1 MITIEI
7 IKRWEVLKRALFALV
22 CFGLSFGIK
31 AQSNERYKSLN
42 YYFEEPISSDS
53 KFRVEDETID
63 KLGIKHI
70 TFQQLHNGI
79 IVQDAILKF
88 HYRKQNIS
96 ISGKPKVIH
105 SVSNGN
111 LQLNE
116 AMFFAKTAVKGK
128 YREDYETS
136 FKPREPQRVIV
147 ETEQGFEECFKIDVY
162 TLEPLA
168 RKDVYVG
175 TLNGNI
181 IRQDNR
187 IHFADATGSAITK
200 YSGVQTI
207 ITDSVTT
214 DTFRLRDSGR
224 NVETYNMEQGWF
236 GNGIDF
242 IDDDNSWNNVNV
254 AQDEVATDA
263 HWASEMF
270 YDYLLNEHGRNSYDN
285 AGDTLI
291 TKVHYGNNY
300 GSAFW
305 DGTSVTIGDGDGA
318 TYGPLTTV
326 DIISHEF
333 THGVIE
339 HTANLISQ
347 NESGALGESF
357 ADIFATAVEFYA
369 KPGTANWT
377 IKEDAH
383 LSGGAERS
391 LADPNIYGQPDT
403 YQGTNWNFNS
413 GTSPIYVNNG
423 VQNYWFYLLVNGGT
437 GTNDNA
443 EAYSVAAIGIDD
455 AMAIVY
461 RSLTVYHTSTSTF
474 ADARNY
480 SIQAAEDLF
489 GQCTQEVISVI
500 NAWHAVG
507 VGPSFNNSDPE
518 AGFYADQVFSCY
530 LPVTINFVD
539 TSTNAVT
546 YKWYFGDG
554 DSSDVAFPSHT
565 YTAPGT
571 YTVTQIVTGT
581 SCSNPDTME
590 LVNYITVSAS
600 GGPSPALCLPTTTAY
615 CCGRGISNVVFGSI
629 NNASGDGSDSYQD
642 YSCTEVTTEV
652 QGDNVSIAVST
663 GLGSA
668 EDVRVWIDFNND
680 GVFNNT
686 NELVFSSDNIITNHI
701 GSVYIEP
708 TAILNTP
715 LRMRVASDLATN
727 DITDACNAVQYGQVE
742 DYTLTI
748 IAPTGTPVV
757 DFSAS
762 PTNVVSSSFVNFTN
776 LTTNGATSYSW
787 SFNGGTPS
795 NSTALNPSIQYNS
808 VGSYDVKLVATNSFG
823 SDSTTKFGYINVGNE
838 INMCNSTITSAGA
851 GTFYDSGGPTATYQN
866 NEDCGLLIEPV
877 CASSVEI
884 TFSLIDFPSSADR
897 LRIYDGMS
905 NSDPLLETI
914 GGPGQPIPALIVSTN
929 GYIYLEFTSDFAGQY
944 DGWTG
949 HWTSIPTTAMPS
961 ATFAT
966 SDNNPSFGDQ
976 INFTDQTTNN
986 PNLWNWDF
994 GDGNTS
1000 SDQNPQHTYSSVG
1013 NYTVTLISANCVG
1026 ADTGYTII
1034 TVQDMPVMTYSVDS
1048 VYGITSNC
1056 SDTLTSPIVIYNT
1069 GTGNLDLNYNTTVL
1083 TTCPYLYI
1091 EIETNNWATEISWDI
1106 QDDQGNILIS
1116 GGGPGVYSNNSFYYD
1131 TIQVCGGN
1139 YTFNSYDSFGDGWNG
1154 GTYSVSTSCEGSVIV
1169 DNGGVSPAGNGQ
1181 IEAMGVTNCVGTCPI
1196 VTVEITTG
1204 TWATEIS
1211 WDLQDDQGN
1220 VVLNGGGTGV
1230 YADASV
1236 YIESIE
1242 LCEGIY
1248 TFNAYDDF
1256 GDGWNGG
1263 TYQITTSCNGAI
1275 IANNGGAVPDN
1286 GVPNSGVIQTEASE
1300 GFFLSDCYETY
1311 AWNEISSSNAIVPN
1325 GDSIVIDVNFY
1336 SAGLGSGIYYDTLYI
1351 ESNDTTY
1358 PELQIPLTFELFG
1371 MEAAIS
1377 FADTCLIYDS
1387 LPIGVDQEL
1396 SMWIYNGGCQDLLI
1410 SNVLSPNADY
1420 SLVSYPNLI
1429 ESKDS
1434 AEVVVNFSPN
1444 SIGTS
1449 DGLIMVQTNVG
1460 DSAFCFSGYGLPSP
1474 IININV
1480 SSVQGSISDCE
1491 NFISDS
1497 IIIYNTGSADLI
1509 FTSAFSGSPGWV
1521 MASSYNDTI
1530 APTDSLWIILNFD
1543 LSSLGVGSFSDALI
1557 FSSNDSVTPILTLP
1571 ISLNVLGYPCA
1582 DFSVISSICLDTV
1595 SFTDQTSNNP
1605 TEWFWDFGDGGTATV
1620 QNPIHVYNS
1629 TGAYHLQLIASNGLG
1644 ADTFAS
1650 TIVVDFANASF
1661 SHTGSYFSNDYVL
1674 FTSTSVG
1681 ASAWNWN
1688 FGNSS
1693 FSVNPNDSS
1702 LYTSQNN
1709 YTIQLTITSDSGC
1722 VDSTLQIIQILDVSP
1737 VPGFD
1742 YYVTDSCGF
1751 TVAFQDTSIGGA
1763 GTDWMWDFG
1772 DGSSDTLQNPT
1783 HTYDSTGQYIVNLT
1797 VSNPFGVATVFGS
1810 VDVQFFEA
1818 DFSITGDLLV
1828 DSILSF
1834 IATPNSINNYSWNFG
1849 EGGFSVDVNPS
1860 YSYSDTGAYTVSL
1873 IAISAAG
1880 CQDVV
1885 AQDISIGGVI
1895 NSIQF
1900 LGNSMGVVIYPNPN
1914 EGEFVLLINGITRQS
1929 GTVSIQNSLGQII
1942 ETKRIDRNTNEL
1954 KFIKLSAGVYFANIS
1969 IDGKKITQK
1978 IVVN

>member
-1 MITIEI
+1 MMINETR
-7 IKRWEVLKRALFALV
+7 KRREALKRGLLALV
-22 CFGLSFGIK
+22 FVGLIFGIK
-31 AQSNERYKSLN
+31 AQNNVEYKSLDF
-42 YYFEEPISSDS
+42 YFEEPISSDS
-53 KFRVEDETID
+53 KFRVEEETID

-70 TFQQLHNGI
+70 TYQQLHNGV
-79 IVQDAILKF
+79 IVQDAIVKF

-96 ISGKPKVIH
+96 ISGRPKVITY
-105 SVSNGN
+105 VSKGN
-111 LQLNE
+111 LQLNT
-116 AMFFAKTAVKGK
+116 ANVFAKNVLKGK
-128 YREDYETS
+128 YREDYDAR
-136 FKPREPQRVIV
+136 FKPRKPQRVIV
-147 ETEQGFEECFKIDVY
+147 ETENGFEECFKIDVY
-162 TLEPLA
+162 TIEPLA
-168 RKDVYVG
+168 RKDVYIG
-175 TLNGNI
+175 TTNGNLV
-181 IRQDNR
+181 RQDNR
-187 IHFADATGSAITK
+187 IHFADATGSATTK

-242 IDDDNSWNNVNV
+242 IDNDNSWTNVNL

-285 AGDTLI
+285 AGNALI

-305 DGTSVTIGDGDGA
+305 DGTTVTIGDGDGSS
-318 TYGPLTTV
+318 YGPLATV

-339 HTANLISQ
+339 HTANLIAQ
-347 NESGALGESF
+347 NEPGALGESF

-377 IKEDAH
+377 MKEDAH

-391 LADPNIYGQPDT
+391 LADPNAYGQPDT

-413 GTSPIYVNNG
+413 GTSPIHVNNG
-423 VQNYWFYLLVNGGT
+423 VQNYWFYLLVNGGI
-437 GTNDNA
+437 GTNDNSDV
-443 EAYSVAAIGIDD
+443 YSVGSIGIDD
-455 AMAIVY
+455 AMEIVY

-507 VGPSFNNSDPE
+507 VGSSFVNSNPE

-539 TSTNAVT
+539 ISNNAVT

-600 GGPSPALCLPTTTAY
+600 GGPSPSLCSPITTAY
-615 CCGRGISNVVFGSI
+615 CCGRGISNVVFGLI

-642 YSCTEVTTEV
+642 YSCTESTTEV
-652 QGDNVSIAVST
+652 QGDNVPIAVST

-680 GVFNNT
+680 GIFNNT
-686 NELVFSSDNIITNHI
+686 NELVFSSDNIVTNHL
-701 GSVYIEP
+701 GSVYIDP
-708 TAILNTP
+708 SATLNTP

-727 DITDACNAVQYGQVE
+727 DITDACNTVQYGQVE
-742 DYTLTI
+742 DYTITI
-748 IAPTGTPVV
+748 NAPTGTPVV

-787 SFNGGTPS
+787 TFSGGTPA

-808 VGSYDVKLVATNSFG
+808 IGSYDVKLVATNSFG
-823 SDSTTKFGYINVGNE
+823 SDSTTKFGYINVGSE

-884 TFSLIDFPSSADR
+884 TFSLINFPSSADR

-905 NSDPLLETI
+905 NADPLLETI
-914 GGPGQPIPALIVSTN
+914 GGPSQPIPAPIVSTN
-929 GYIYLEFTSDFAGQY
+929 GYIYLEFTSDFAGRY

-949 HWTSIPTTAMPS
+949 HWTSTPMTAMPS

-1000 SDQNPQHTYSSVG
+1000 SAQNPQHTYAAVG
-1013 NYTVTLISANCVG
+1013 NYTVTLVSENCVG

-1034 TVQDMPVMTYSVDS
+1034 TVQDMPVMTYSIDS
-1048 VYGITSNC
+1048 VYRITSRC
-1056 SDTLTSPIVIYNT
+1056 SDTLTSPIIIYNT

-1083 TTCPYLYI
+1083 TSCPYLYI
-1091 EIETNNWATEISWDI
+1091 EIETNQWATEISWDI
-1106 QDDQGNILIS
+1106 QDDQGNVVIS

-1131 TIQVCGGN
+1131 TIQVCEGN

-1154 GTYSVSTSCEGSVIV
+1154 GTYSVSTSCDGSVIV
-1169 DNGGVSPAGNGQ
+1169 DNGGASPAGNGQ
-1181 IEAMGVTNCVGTCPI
+1181 IEAMGVTNCFGTCPM
-1196 VTVEITTG
+1196 VTVEITTD

-1236 YIESIE
+1236 YVESIE

-1263 TYQITTSCNGAI
+1263 TYQITTSCDGAI
-1275 IANNGGAVPDN
+1275 IANNSGVVPDN
-1286 GVPNSGVIQTEASE
+1286 GIPNSGSMQTEAFE
-1300 GFFLSDCYETY
+1300 VFFLSNCYETY
-1311 AWNEISSSNAIVPN
+1311 SWNEISSSNAIVPN
-1325 GDSIVIDVNFY
+1325 GDSIVINVDFY
-1336 SAGLGSGIYYDTLYI
+1336 CAGLGSGVYYDTLYI
-1351 ESNDTTY
+1351 ASNDTTY
-1358 PELQIPLTFELFG
+1358 SELQIPLTFELFG
-1371 MEAAIS
+1371 MEAALS

-1387 LPIGVDQEL
+1387 LQIGAGQEL
-1396 SMWIYNGGCQDLLI
+1396 SMWMYNDGCQDL
-1410 SNVLSPNADY
+1410 SVSGVLTSNADY
-1420 SLVSYPNLI
+1420 SIVSFPNFLQ
-1429 ESKDS
+1429 SKDS
-1434 AEVVVNFSPN
+1434 AEVIINLSP
-1444 SIGTS
+1444 IGIGPSAGIIT
-1449 DGLIMVQTNVG
+1449 VQSNAG
-1460 DSAFCFSGYGLPSP
+1460 DSIFCLSGYGLPSP
-1474 IININV
+1474 EININV
-1480 SSVQGSISDCE
+1480 TSVQASIGVCE
-1491 NFISDS
+1491 DFVTDTIVVFNS
-1497 IIIYNTGSADLI
+1497 GSAGLI
-1509 FTSAFSGSPGWV
+1509 FTSVFSGSPGWV
-1521 MASSYNDTI
+1521 TASSYNDTI
-1530 APTDSLWIILNFD
+1530 APADSLWIILNFD
-1543 LSSLGVGSFSDALI
+1543 ASSFGVGSFSDALI
-1557 FSSNDSVTPILTLP
+1557 FSSNDSVTPIITLP
-1571 ISLNVLGYPCA
+1571 ISLNVIGYPCA
-1582 DFSVISSICLDTV
+1582 DFSVMSAICIDTV
-1595 SFTDQTSNNP
+1595 SFTDLTTNSP
-1605 TEWFWDFGDGGTATV
+1605 TEWLWDFGDGGTDTV

-1644 ADTFAS
+1644 ADTVAS
-1650 TIVVDFANASF
+1650 TIIVDFANASF

-1702 LYTSQNN
+1702 LYSSQNN
-1709 YTIQLTITSDSGC
+1709 YTIQLTIISDSGC
-1722 VDSTLQIIQILDVSP
+1722 VDTTEQVIQILDVSP

-1751 TVAFQDTSIGGA
+1751 TVAFQDTSAGGL
-1763 GTDWMWDFG
+1763 GQEWSWDFG
-1772 DGSSDTLQNPT
+1772 DGNSDTIQNPT
-1783 HTYDSTGQYIVNLT
+1783 HTYDSPGQYIVNLT
-1797 VSNPFGVATVFGS
+1797 VSNLFGSAAVSGS

-1818 DFSITGDLLV
+1818 GFTITGDLLV

-1834 IATPNSINNYSWNFG
+1834 VATPNNINNFSWNFG
-1849 EGGFSVDVNPS
+1849 EGGFSVDANPS
-1860 YSYSDTGAYTVSL
+1860 YSYSDTGVYSVSL
-1873 IAISAAG
+1873 IAINTAG
-1880 CQDVV
+1880 CQDAVV
-1885 AQDISIGGVI
+1885 QDVSIGGII

-1900 LGNSMGVVIYPNPN
+1900 LGNSLGVVIYPNPN
-1914 EGEFVLLINGITRQS
+1914 EGEFVLLINGITSQS
-1929 GTVSIQNSLGQII
+1929 GTVSVQNSLGQII
-1942 ETKRIDRNTNEL
+1942 ETKRIDRNANEL
-1954 KFIKLSAGVYFANIS
+1954 KFIKLSAGVYFANIN
-1969 IDGKKITQK
+1969 IDGKIITQK